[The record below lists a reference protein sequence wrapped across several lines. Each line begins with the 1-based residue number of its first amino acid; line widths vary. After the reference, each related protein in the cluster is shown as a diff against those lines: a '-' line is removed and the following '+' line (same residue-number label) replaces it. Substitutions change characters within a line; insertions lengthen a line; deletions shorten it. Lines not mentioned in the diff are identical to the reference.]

1 MENTSVL
8 IDQDD
13 DEIEIDILQILRVL
27 KKKLWLILLIG
38 ILAGGGAGAY
48 SKYVIIPQYQS
59 TAMVYV
65 LSKET
70 TLASLADL
78 QIGSQL
84 TKDFKIIITSRPV
97 LTEVINKLGLNLSY
111 EGLVDK
117 ITIVNPKDT
126 RILSITAQDP
136 SPQMAKNI
144 ADSVATTASE
154 YIGDIMEMVPP
165 KIIEEGVVPA
175 RKSSPSNAKNAVM
188 GAAAGMI
195 LVCAIVTLQ
204 VVLNDTIQSEED
216 IEKYLNLTVLASV
229 PLREKGIKENKN
241 AATMSRTSA
250 KTSVDSSTQ
259 KHSRRKGGKL

>member
-84 TKDFKIIITSRPV
+84 TKDYKIIITSRPV

-117 ITIVNPKDT
+117 ITIDNPFYYST
-126 RILSITAQDP
+126 GSEP
-136 SPQMAKNI
+136 
-144 ADSVATTASE
+144 ADGKE
-154 YIGDIMEMVPP
+154 YCGFCSNNCIGIYWRYYGD
-165 KIIEEGVVPA
+165 G
-175 RKSSPSNAKNAVM
+175 
-188 GAAAGMI
+188 
-195 LVCAIVTLQ
+195 
-204 VVLNDTIQSEED
+204 
-216 IEKYLNLTVLASV
+216 
-229 PLREKGIKENKN
+229 
-241 AATMSRTSA
+241 
-250 KTSVDSSTQ
+250 ST
-259 KHSRRKGGKL
+259 

>member
-1 MENTSVL
+1 M
-8 IDQDD
+8 
-13 DEIEIDILQILRVL
+13 
-27 KKKLWLILLIG
+27 
-38 ILAGGGAGAY
+38 
-48 SKYVIIPQYQS
+48 
-59 TAMVYV
+59 
-65 LSKET
+65 
-70 TLASLADL
+70 
-78 QIGSQL
+78 
-84 TKDFKIIITSRPV
+84 
-97 LTEVINKLGLNLSY
+97 INKLGLNLSY

-117 ITIVNPKDT
+117 ITIDNPKDT

-229 PLREKGIKENKN
+229 PLPLEE
-241 AATMSRTSA
+241 A
-250 KTSVDSSTQ
+250 TQ
-259 KHSRRKGGKL
+259 KINMVVEGVPTAKGAYALMKAYEIEMPIIEGIYEVLFENYSVQECVQKLMNRDKKMESFD

>member
-1 MENTSVL
+1 MQL
-8 IDQDD
+8 L
-13 DEIEIDILQILRVL
+13 LQN
-27 KKKLWLILLIG
+27 
-38 ILAGGGAGAY
+38 
-48 SKYVIIPQYQS
+48 PQY
-59 TAMVYV
+59 
-65 LSKET
+65 
-70 TLASLADL
+70 SL
-78 QIGSQL
+78 
-84 TKDFKIIITSRPV
+84 
-97 LTEVINKLGLNLSY
+97 
-111 EGLVDK
+111 
-117 ITIVNPKDT
+117 
-126 RILSITAQDP
+126 P
-136 SPQMAKNI
+136 S
-144 ADSVATTASE
+144 ASE

>member
-48 SKYVIIPQYQS
+48 SQYVIIPQYQS

-84 TKDFKIIITSRPV
+84 TKDYKIIITSRPV
-97 LTEVINKLGLNLSY
+97 LTEVINKL
-111 EGLVDK
+111 
-117 ITIVNPKDT
+117 
-126 RILSITAQDP
+126 
-136 SPQMAKNI
+136 
-144 ADSVATTASE
+144 
-154 YIGDIMEMVPP
+154 
-165 KIIEEGVVPA
+165 
-175 RKSSPSNAKNAVM
+175 VM
-188 GAAAGMI
+188 RGW
-195 LVCAIVTLQ
+195 
-204 VVLNDTIQSEED
+204 
-216 IEKYLNLTVLASV
+216 
-229 PLREKGIKENKN
+229 
-241 AATMSRTSA
+241 
-250 KTSVDSSTQ
+250 
-259 KHSRRKGGKL
+259 

>member
-84 TKDFKIIITSRPV
+84 TKDYKIIITSRPV

-117 ITIVNPKDT
+117 ITIDNPKDT

-136 SPQMAKNI
+136 SPQITPDSFSPCKI
-144 ADSVATTASE
+144 A
-154 YIGDIMEMVPP
+154 
-165 KIIEEGVVPA
+165 
-175 RKSSPSNAKNAVM
+175 
-188 GAAAGMI
+188 
-195 LVCAIVTLQ
+195 
-204 VVLNDTIQSEED
+204 
-216 IEKYLNLTVLASV
+216 
-229 PLREKGIKENKN
+229 
-241 AATMSRTSA
+241 
-250 KTSVDSSTQ
+250 
-259 KHSRRKGGKL
+259 

>member
-48 SKYVIIPQYQS
+48 SQYVIIPQYQS

-84 TKDFKIIITSRPV
+84 TKDYKIIITSRPV

-117 ITIVNPKDT
+117 ITIDNPKDT
-126 RILSITAQDP
+126 RILYITAQDP